1 MASAS
6 QDKAISVTLGG
17 EGSNEAVTGAPTRLS
32 QNRTKPRRDFF
43 FFFFKETVLGL
54 VKTAT
59 SGDQR

>member
-43 FFFFKETVLGL
+43 FFFKETVLGL